1 MFNRIA
7 RVVACLA
14 LLGLTL
20 PDFAASA
27 APSAPG
33 RAPPQSLVTAITQWL
48 ALELGLP
55 GDLPAPAVKLAPARK
70 ITTFRHTGL
79 LSDDPRDMADVPR
92 GQRETL
98 ASYDSLTRTVLLPEK
113 WTGAT
118 VADVSMLVHE
128 TVHHLQNVAGLR
140 YECPQASEKPA
151 YEAQEKWLRLYGR
164 DLAGEFEL
172 DGFTLLVT
180 TQCFY

>member
-1 MFNRIA
+1 
-7 RVVACLA
+7 
-14 LLGLTL
+14 
-20 PDFAASA
+20 
-27 APSAPG
+27 
-33 RAPPQSLVTAITQWL
+33 
-48 ALELGLP
+48 
-55 GDLPAPAVKLAPARK
+55 
-70 ITTFRHTGL
+70 
-79 LSDDPRDMADVPR
+79 MADVPR

-98 ASYDSLTRTVLLPEK
+98 AAYDSLTRTVLLPEK